1 MSLPLQAVDRLFDRL
16 TATYG
21 RQFLNMYEGMNSN
34 AIKTIWAHELGGY
47 TQRMGDIAWALENLP
62 ERAPN
67 AIELRNLCRKA
78 PTPDN
83 IPLPAPPADPGRV
96 RAELAKL
103 RPMVAAAASAGANRN
118 IEWARRIVG
127 RYEGGEK
134 VNALPLQMAREALAR
149 TVMMDQTGAT

>member
-34 AIKTIWAHELGGY
+34 AIKTIWAHELSGY
-47 TQRMGDIAWALENLP
+47 TQRMNDIAWALENLP
-62 ERAPN
+62 ERPPN
-67 AIELRNLCRKA
+67 VIEFRNLCRKA
-78 PTPDN
+78 PTPEN
-83 IPLPAPPADPGRV
+83 IPLPAPPADPSRV

-103 RPMVAAAASAGANRN
+103 RPLVAAAANVGSNRN
-118 IEWARRIVG
+118 LDWARRIVG

-134 VNALPLQMAREALAR
+134 INALPLQMARAALAR
-149 TVMMDQTGAT
+149 RGVAA

>member
-34 AIKTIWAHELGGY
+34 AIKTIWSHELSGY

-62 ERAPN
+62 ERPPN
-67 AIELRNLCRKA
+67 IIEFRNLCRKA
-78 PTPDN
+78 PAPDN
-83 IPLPAPPADPGRV
+83 PPLPAPPADPGRV

-103 RPMVAAAASAGANRN
+103 RPIVVAATLTSGVRN
-118 IEWARRIVG
+118 LDWAHRIVE
-127 RYEGGEK
+127 RYENGDK
-134 VNALPLQMAREALAR
+134 VNALPLKMAREALAR
-149 TVMMDQTGAT
+149 RGVTA

>member
-67 AIELRNLCRKA
+67 AIEFRNLCRKA

-149 TVMMDQTGAT
+149 KGVAA